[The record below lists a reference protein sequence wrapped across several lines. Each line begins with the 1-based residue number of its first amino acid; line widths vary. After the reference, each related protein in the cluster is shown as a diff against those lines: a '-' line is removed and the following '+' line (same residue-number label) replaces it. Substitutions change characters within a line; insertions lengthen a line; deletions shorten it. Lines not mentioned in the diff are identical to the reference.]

1 MSGSGTAT
9 PVSGSSTGPTI
20 YPVTLAEVK
29 MQLRLDSGT
38 FSDNVTKTQC
48 LAHTSHAIG
57 THNGTGVDVL
67 GHEAIVYLDSG
78 VASGTNNTKIQ
89 ECDTL
94 AGTYTDW
101 TGGAFTAVTGANDE
115 AIQEIEYTGT
125 KQYIRTAST
134 VTVDACIFGTQVVTN
149 EATFAEDTLLTNLII
164 TATEWA
170 EGYTRR
176 KFINQTWDYCLD
188 EFPDVDYI
196 RIPYGNLQSVTSIK
210 YKDTDATETTMTVT
224 TDYLVETNGANYG
237 RIVLP
242 YGEVWPSDTLYPS
255 NPITIKFVCGYGAV
269 ASSVPYRVKA
279 AILRLVAKMYESR
292 GEDTIGQ
299 TVSENKTFVDLLY
312 PIRLW
317 DEF

>member
-1 MSGSGTAT
+1 MKVVLDTA
-9 PVSGSSTGPTI
+9 PTI

-38 FSDNVTKTQC
+38 LEDNLTTSQS
-48 LAHTSHAIG
+48 LAPASHAIG

-125 KQYIRTAST
+125 KQYIRTTST

-149 EATFAEDTLLTNLII
+149 AATFAEDTLLTNLII
-164 TATEWA
+164 AATEWA

-176 KFINQTWDYCLD
+176 KFITQTWNYCLD

-196 RIPYGNLQSVTSIK
+196 RIPYGNLQSVPSIK
-210 YKDTDATETTMTVT
+210 YWGPDANETTMTVT
-224 TDYLVETNGANYG
+224 DEYLVETNGANYG

-242 YGEVWPSDTLYPS
+242 YGYEVWPSDLYPS

-269 ASSVPYRVKA
+269 ASSVPYRIKA

-292 GEDTIGQ
+292 GEDVLGQ
-299 TVSENKTFVDLLY
+299 TVREDTFVRDLLY

-317 DEF
+317 DDF